1 MSLHLAPR
9 PADAPDIT
17 ASAESPTLR
26 TLTGLAAVPGA
37 LGGGLLALTFG
48 ATALVRGTKP
58 LHPVGQVGT
67 AVLDITD
74 PLPGLGVPLLAE
86 KRSHTALVRWS
97 RATGLPAPLPD
108 VEGFA
113 IRFDDPT
120 ADLLFASTG
129 TGPLSRF
136 VLVPRAPGSHGPQ
149 TTLLPVASEGG
160 ALVFRLTPEAG
171 TGEPPTRF
179 ALSVATGTG
188 DWVAVG
194 SLDCVWG
201 PDRPTRFDPVEHLLP
216 GTAQY
221 PVVRVL
227 REPSYFL
234 ARRGATPLT

>member
-1 MSLHLAPR
+1 MSSQLTRR
-9 PADAPDIT
+9 PTDASDP
-17 ASAESPTLR
+17 ALPAESPTVR
-26 TLTGLAAVPGA
+26 AVNGLAALPGA
-37 LGGGLLALTFG
+37 LGGAVLGLTFG
-48 ATALVRGTKP
+48 ATALVRRTKP

-67 AVLDITD
+67 AVLDVTD
-74 PLPGLGVPLLAE
+74 PLPELGVPLLAE
-86 KRSHTALVRWS
+86 KRSHTCLVRWS
-97 RATGLPAPLPD
+97 RAAGLPAPLPD

-120 ADLLFASTG
+120 ADVLFASTG
-129 TGPLSRF
+129 SGPIGRF
-136 VLVPRAPGSHGPQ
+136 LLVPRAHRSHGPQ
-149 TTLLPVASEGG
+149 TTLLPVASDAGP
-160 ALVFRLTPEAG
+160 LMFRVAPEVG

-179 ALSVATGTG
+179 TLSVATGTG

-201 PDRPTRFDPVEHLLP
+201 PDRPTRFDPVEHVLP

-234 ARRGATPLT
+234 ARRGASPRT